1 MGIHGGVCRRVLF
14 EPPKN
19 RCVGKM
25 MQHVMNTYGRQSI
38 AFARGEGAWLWDL
51 EGRRYL
57 DCVSGVAVSG
67 VGHAHPRLVAALS
80 AQAARAMHVSN
91 LYEIPEQEQLAMRL
105 CALAGMDNAFFC
117 NSGCEANEA
126 AIKLARLFG
135 HQKGIESPA
144 IIVMENAFH
153 GRTIATLSATGSR
166 KVQAGF
172 EPLLTGFVRVP
183 YNDLPALEQ
192 VAAINPDIVAVL
204 VEPMQGES
212 GVQVPEDGYI
222 PHLRRICDEK
232 GWLLMLDEV
241 QTGMARTGK
250 WFAHQHLGV
259 KPDVM
264 TLAKGL
270 GNGFPIGACLAR
282 GAAASVFSPG
292 KHGSTFG
299 GNPLGCVCALTTL
312 AIIEDE
318 ELLQRAN
325 RMGLKIR
332 EGVSR
337 ELAGIAGVKAIRGKG
352 LMIGIELDKPCADL
366 VVHGLAAGLLI
377 NVTADTVVRLLPPL
391 ILNDTEADILIEG
404 VCGLIRNFSRSAT
417 LQPLQT
423 RTS

>member
-1 MGIHGGVCRRVLF
+1 
-14 EPPKN
+14 
-19 RCVGKM
+19 
-25 MQHVMNTYGRQSI
+25 MQHVMKTYGRQSI
-38 AFARGEGAWLWDL
+38 AFARGEGTWLWDL

-67 VGHAHPRLVAALS
+67 VGHAHPRLIAALS

-91 LYEIPEQEQLAMRL
+91 LYEIPEQEQLARRL
-105 CALAGMDNAFFC
+105 CELAAMDNAFFC

-183 YNDLPALEQ
+183 YNDQPALEQ
-192 VAAINPDIVAVL
+192 VAAINPNIVAVL
-204 VEPMQGES
+204 VEPIQGES

-250 WFAHQHLGV
+250 WFAHQHLGI

-282 GAAASVFSPG
+282 GAAAGVFSPG

-299 GNPLGCVCALTTL
+299 GNPLGCVCALTTI

-318 ELLQRAN
+318 GLLARAG
-325 RMGLKIR
+325 RMGSKIR
-332 EGVSR
+332 EALVR
-337 ELAGIAGVKAIRGKG
+337 ELAGNAGVKAIRGKG
-352 LMIGIELDKPCADL
+352 LMIGIELVKPCADL
-366 VVHGLAAGLLI
+366 VVHGVAAGLLI
-377 NVTADTVVRLLPPL
+377 NVTAETVVRLLPPL
-391 ILNDTEADILIEG
+391 ILNDAEADILIEG
-404 VCGLIRNFSRSAT
+404 VCGLIRKF
-417 LQPLQT
+417 LQSPAVKPLLA
-423 RTS
+423 

>member
-1 MGIHGGVCRRVLF
+1 LGPGEKGQ
-14 EPPKN
+14 
-19 RCVGKM
+19 VGDM
-25 MQHVMNTYGRQSI
+25 MEHVMTTYGRQAI
-38 AFARGEGAWLWDL
+38 AFARGEGSWLWDL

-67 VGHAHPRLVAALS
+67 VGHAHPRLVAAIS

-91 LYEIPEQEQLAMRL
+91 LYEIPEQERLAERL
-105 CALAGMDNAFFC
+105 CALAAMDNAFFC

-126 AIKLARLFG
+126 AIKLARLYG

-144 IIVMENAFH
+144 IIVMEQAFH

-192 VAAINPDIVAVL
+192 VAAVNPNIIAIL
-204 VEPMQGES
+204 VEPVQGES

-222 PHLRRICDEK
+222 PHLRKICDEK

-241 QTGMARTGK
+241 QTGMARSGK
-250 WFAHQHLGV
+250 WFAHQHLGI

-282 GAAASVFSPG
+282 GAAADVFTPG

-318 ELLQRAN
+318 DLVERAG
-325 RMGLKIR
+325 RIGEKVRDAIAR
-332 EGVSR
+332 K
-337 ELAGIAGVKAIRGKG
+337 LAGIAGVKEIRGRG
-352 LMIGIELDKPCADL
+352 LMIGIELDRPCGDL
-366 VVHGLAAGLLI
+366 VVRGFEAGLLI
-377 NVTADTVVRLLPPL
+377 NVTAETVVRLLPPL
-391 ILNDTEADILIEG
+391 NLKDAEVQLLIEG
-404 VCGLIRNFSRSAT
+404 VTGLIKAFLNAGAHT
-417 LQPLQT
+417 AVAH
-423 RTS
+423 

>member
-1 MGIHGGVCRRVLF
+1 
-14 EPPKN
+14 
-19 RCVGKM
+19 M
-25 MQHVMNTYGRQSI
+25 MQHVMTTYGRQAI
-38 AFARGEGAWLWDL
+38 AFSRGEGSWLWDL
-51 EGRRYL
+51 EGKRYL
-57 DCVSGVAVSG
+57 DCVSGVAVTG
-67 VGHAHPRLVAALS
+67 VGHAHPRLVAAVS

-91 LYEIPEQEQLAMRL
+91 LYEIPEQEQLAAHL
-105 CALAGMDNAFFC
+105 CGLAGMDNAFFC

-126 AIKLARLFG
+126 AIKLARLYG
-135 HQKGIESPA
+135 HQKGVESPA

-192 VAAINPDIVAVL
+192 VAAVNPNIVAVL
-204 VEPMQGES
+204 VEPVQGES
-212 GVQVPEDGYI
+212 GIHVPEDGYI

-241 QTGMARTGK
+241 QTGMARTGR
-250 WFAHQHLGV
+250 WFAHQHLGI

-264 TLAKGL
+264 SLAKGL

-282 GAAASVFSPG
+282 GAAASVFTPG

-318 ELLQRAN
+318 
-325 RMGLKIR
+325 GLVEHAGRIGQAIR
-332 EGVSR
+332 EGIAKN
-337 ELAGIAGVKAIRGKG
+337 LAGTPGVKEIRGKG
-352 LMIGIELDKPCADL
+352 LLIGIELDRPCGDL
-366 VVHGLAAGLLI
+366 VTRGFAAGLLI

-391 ILNDTEADILIEG
+391 NLKDTEARLLIDG
-404 VCGLIRNFSRSAT
+404 VSGLIRTFLTAGASAAVAH
-417 LQPLQT
+417 
-423 RTS
+423 

>member
-1 MGIHGGVCRRVLF
+1 MARTAAFCRRVLF
-14 EPPKN
+14 GVAEKGL
-19 RCVGKM
+19 VGEM
-25 MQHVMNTYGRQSI
+25 MQHVMTTYGRQAI
-38 AFARGEGAWLWDL
+38 AFSRGEGSWMWDL
-51 EGRRYL
+51 AGKRYL
-57 DCVSGVAVSG
+57 DCVSGVAVNG
-67 VGHAHPRLVAALS
+67 VGHAHPRLVASIS

-91 LYEIPEQEQLAMRL
+91 LYEIPEQEQLAARL
-105 CALAGMDNAFFC
+105 CDLAGMDNAFFC

-126 AIKLARLFG
+126 AIKLARLYG
-135 HQKGIESPA
+135 HQKGVESPA
-144 IIVMENAFH
+144 IIVMEKAFH

-183 YNDLPALEQ
+183 YDDLPALKQ
-192 VAAINPDIVAVL
+192 VAAINPNIVAVL
-204 VEPMQGES
+204 VEPVQGES

-250 WFAHQHLGV
+250 WFAHQHLGI

-264 TLAKGL
+264 SLAKGL

-282 GAAASVFSPG
+282 GVAASVFTPG

-299 GNPLGCVCALTTL
+299 GNPLGCVSALTTL

-318 ELLQRAN
+318 GLVERAG
-325 RMGLKIR
+325 RIGQIIR
-332 EGVSR
+332 EGIAQK
-337 ELAGIAGVKAIRGKG
+337 LAGSHGVKEIRGKG
-352 LMIGIELDKPCADL
+352 LMIGIELDRPCSDI
-366 VVHGLAAGLLI
+366 VVRGFEAGLLV

-391 ILNDTEADILIEG
+391 NMKDTEVQLLIEG
-404 VCGLIRNFSRSAT
+404 VAGLIRAFLNADSAAAVAH
-417 LQPLQT
+417 
-423 RTS
+423 